1 MAGESRLST
10 SSVQRIW
17 RAFGLQPHRTET
29 FKLSTDPRFIDKVR
43 DVVGLYL
50 NPPERALVLCVDE
63 KSQIQPLDRPQP
75 VRPMRPGQI
84 ERRSH
89 DYKRHGTTSLFAALN
104 TATGEVIGK
113 CDRRHRAPEFKKFL
127 MEIERRVPDDLEI
140 HLVMDN
146 YATHKTPAIRAWLA
160 RRPLWHVHFTPT
172 SASWLNMVERFLAE
186 ITDRQIKRG
195 VHRSERELTKAIP
208 DYIET
213 RNEDPKPFK
222 WVRTA
227 DDILDAVKRFC
238 LKTTPENNNEA
249 LLSSEVRGR
258 PIVRQLLLEFLEQAF
273 TAGLI
278 QEIEA
283 PDVIGK
289 LPQQVTQKKLLTVCF
304 WKASDPFTWHLI
316 AFALIYLALK
326 QDEIRETLF
335 FAVEGR
341 YLFFAE
347 TCSSQLSGVELRT
360 RHHMI
365 NVDVVLGI
373 DEREDDR
380 QND

>member
-1 MAGESRLST
+1 
-10 SSVQRIW
+10 
-17 RAFGLQPHRTET
+17 
-29 FKLSTDPRFIDKVR
+29 
-43 DVVGLYL
+43 
-50 NPPERALVLCVDE
+50 
-63 KSQIQPLDRPQP
+63 
-75 VRPMRPGQI
+75 MRPGQI

-113 CDRRHRAPEFKKFL
+113 CDKRHRASEFKKFL

-208 DYIET
+208 DYIEI

-227 DDILDAVKRFC
+227 DDILDALKRFC
-238 LKTTPENNNEA
+238 PQTSIAAAMRRTWLTRARERAQAIPASRRRPQPLVADAPTHRCRHPAPGCGGRIWRCFRACCA
-249 LLSSEVRGR
+249 LWSRSGR
-258 PIVRQLLLEFLEQAF
+258 
-273 TAGLI
+273 
-278 QEIEA
+278 
-283 PDVIGK
+283 
-289 LPQQVTQKKLLTVCF
+289 
-304 WKASDPFTWHLI
+304 SDRPHR
-316 AFALIYLALK
+316 LA
-326 QDEIRETLF
+326 QRWRNRRSRC
-335 FAVEGR
+335 V
-341 YLFFAE
+341 
-347 TCSSQLSGVELRT
+347 
-360 RHHMI
+360 M
-365 NVDVVLGI
+365 
-373 DEREDDR
+373 
-380 QND
+380 